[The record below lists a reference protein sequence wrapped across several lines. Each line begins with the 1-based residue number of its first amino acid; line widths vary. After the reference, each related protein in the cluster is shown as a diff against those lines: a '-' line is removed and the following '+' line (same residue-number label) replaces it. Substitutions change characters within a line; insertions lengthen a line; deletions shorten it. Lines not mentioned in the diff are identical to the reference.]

1 MSEPITNPEPATAG
15 QEGAPASKADLKALL
30 EQVAK
35 LLVDKPDEVLVDL
48 EHDRGEDVYW
58 LEVAPEDI
66 GKVIGKQ
73 GRTVRSLRTL
83 IEAAGSKQ
91 GRRATLEIVEEDED
105 DGPDGDGDHGGD
117 NAEGNEA

>member
-1 MSEPITNPEPATAG
+1 MSEETQNAA
-15 QEGAPASKADLKALL
+15 APVEAQKPDLKVLV

-35 LLVDKPDEVLVDL
+35 LLVDHPDQVIVDM

-83 IEAAGSKQ
+83 VEAAGTRQ
-91 GRRATLEIVEEDED
+91 GKRATLEIVEEDDEN
-105 DGPDGDGDHGGD
+105 GD
-117 NAEGNEA
+117 EGNRV

>member
-1 MSEPITNPEPATAG
+1 MSDPITNPEPAGAAPG
-15 QEGAPASKADLKALL
+15 QEAAAPAKADLKTLL

-35 LLVDKPDEVLVDL
+35 MLVDKPDEVIVDL

-91 GRRATLEIVEEDED
+91 GRRATLEIVEEDDAEGD
-105 DGPDGDGDHGGD
+105 DGGD
-117 NAEGNEA
+117 NGEGNEDNEA